1 MDVGVDPSVVWDVLR
16 TTILGVLTGDY
27 ITLTPALWVFV
38 GVLGAFVVT
47 RSITRFIRARSARGG
62 QATGPIKDITIG
74 GVHVHHQVFGIVTMF
89 LTGLII
95 ITVQPTDTALDLLA
109 VLFGVGV
116 GLAFDEFALWWHL
129 DDVYWSEHGRK
140 SIDAVAWALVLRLD
154 PRHSG
159 PVHGVR
165 GRRGCRQHVVA
176 PGVPAAAD
184 ARSGGDLRAPR
195 QAGDRGARHRL
206 PADRDDRGV
215 PAGQARLVLGPALL
229 RGDVPPACAIGAPL
243 RCRLCG
249 SVGPVARPGGRGAD
263 RSTLRGVRTPDCG
276 HSQAVNLI

>member
-140 SIDAVAWALVLRLD
+140 SIDAVAWALVLCASIRAILDLAEIPSDFMAAFAVFDEFGDFGRLLRWLMIALVVLFVV
-154 PRHSG
+154 PAVISIVKGKLVTAALGLVYPPIGIVAAIRLAKPGSWWARHLYPTG
-159 PVHGVR
+159 
-165 GRRGCRQHVVA
+165 GRRG
-176 PGVPAAAD
+176 
-184 ARSGGDLRAPR
+184 
-195 QAGDRGARHRL
+195 DR
-206 PADRDDRGV
+206 ADRRFGEHYK
-215 PAGQARLVLGPALL
+215 GRLNRL
-229 RGDVPPACAIGAPL
+229 RDLVGGTPTDGDGDPP
-243 RCRLCG
+243 
-249 SVGPVARPGGRGAD
+249 
-263 RSTLRGVRTPDCG
+263 
-276 HSQAVNLI
+276 

>member
-1 MDVGVDPSVVWDVLR
+1 MDVGVDPSVVWDVLW

-62 QATGPIKDITIG
+62 QAAGPIKDITIG

-95 ITVQPTDTALDLLA
+95 ITVQPTDTALDVLA

-140 SIDAVAWALVLRLD
+140 SVDAVAWVLVVCASIRA
-154 PRHSG
+154 
-159 PVHGVR
+159 
-165 GRRGCRQHVVA
+165 VVDLLEI
-176 PGVPAAAD
+176 PADFAD
-184 ARSGGDLRAPR
+184 AYTSVAELGDLGTLLRWLMI
-195 QAGDRGARHRL
+195 G
-206 PADRDDRGV
+206 
-215 PAGQARLVLGPALL
+215 LVVLFVGPAI
-229 RGDVPPACAIGAPL
+229 V
-243 RCRLCG
+243 
-249 SVGPVARPGGRGAD
+249 
-263 RSTLRGVRTPDCG
+263 
-276 HSQAVNLI
+276 